1 MVETKSQK
9 KIAKEKEKGPDVKKE
24 ISRHRLQLDFSP
36 EAFEKIE
43 ALRNKADIRSNSELV
58 RNSLRLYEWFIEQ
71 LNNNH
76 KILVSKEDGV
86 KEVEFFF

>member
-1 MVETKSQK
+1 MVETKATKKVALEKQK
-9 KIAKEKEKGPDVKKE
+9 KSIANNEPT
-24 ISRHRLQLDFSP
+24 RHRLQLDFSP

-43 ALRNKADIRSNSELV
+43 ALKNKADVRSNGELV

-71 LNNNH
+71 LRNNH
-76 KILVSKEDGV
+76 KILVAKEDGV